1 MFQTSKLYPVPQ
13 ASGFLSAFHIP
24 SPACECDHGQGNAEV
39 LGLLPCYGIFFTWTP
54 LSKSSLLTLVKV
66 QSLWK
71 RKQNSF
77 TLKQFWGFTI
87 LIKWQT
93 NIILKCFL
101 FLEKL
106 CTFINELAA
115 DHLDQ
120 VTKVYASNKWLS
132 EYRWSLGLNE
142 LVPDFYWYPSSYNH
156 CQ

>member
-1 MFQTSKLYPVPQ
+1 MYQSSKLYPVPQ
-13 ASGFLSAFHIP
+13 ASGSLSAFHLP
-24 SPACECDHGQGNAEV
+24 SAACGCDYGQGNAEV
-39 LGLLPCYGIFFTWTP
+39 LGLLHLWHIFHLDSTIRI
-54 LSKSSLLTLVKV
+54 LSY

-77 TLKQFWGFTI
+77 TLKQFWGFRI
-87 LIKWQT
+87 LIKWQRNT
-93 NIILKCFL
+93 ILKCFL

-106 CTFINELAA
+106 STFKNEGAA